1 MATLNIQGKKVTVD
15 DSFLQ
20 MSPEEQAQTVDEISQ
35 QMGVSAD
42 QSTQVPDAP
51 VQTTDK
57 TGRLQAVDQAKANRD
72 AYYSSGIYSGQY
84 NPLGPIAKAI
94 DAGAS
99 AAQRSPLFGWDDE
112 AVAGLR
118 TLGGTNGDYTQAQVN
133 EDAKKQAM
141 REQNP
146 VSSVV
151 GDIGGGLVTAR
162 AIPSLSAGRS
172 LPLLGRAGT
181 AGLEAAGY
189 GAVTGAGESKQG
201 ERVKG
206 AAIGAAI
213 GGATGALAS
222 KVADKLTTRSAL
234 NTANAN
240 APTADELKSASQ
252 SLYDQA
258 YKSGVGI
265 NQPAADRIVANMEMV
280 AGKPNSALRPKTLG
294 IVEDIQALKGQPMD
308 LQTFH
313 ELRQE
318 IDLASKGAE
327 AGDAR
332 TLSRMRDVLN
342 SFADNVQ
349 QSHLTGPK
357 QGLDTFR
364 EADNLWA
371 KRTKTQKLEDLF
383 DLADVKSGRY
393 SQSGVE
399 NALRDKAS
407 QLYTQIVKGKEKSF
421 TPEEVSLIRQLAK
434 AETSPKLL
442 KWVAKFAPRGVVSAG
457 LGTGIG
463 ASIGTTI
470 AGPVGGAVGFAVPG
484 ALGMGA
490 ASLVDR
496 SALNTMRNLTSAAAS
511 GNAPVLNRINQTV
524 NPLLQP
530 IGSISASQALRSR

>member
-1 MATLNIQGKKVTVD
+1 MPIQIQAPDGSIVEFPDGTSD
-15 DSFLQ
+15 DVISGAMRQTFGG
-20 MSPEEQAQTVDEISQ
+20 PET
-35 QMGVSAD
+35 
-42 QSTQVPDAP
+42 AP
-51 VQTTDK
+51 PQEPVKTTDK
-57 TGRLQAVDQAKANRD
+57 TGRLSELDQAKADRD
-72 AYYSSGIYSGQY
+72 QYYSSGIYAGSY
-84 NPLGPIAKAI
+84 NPLGSIAKAI

-99 AAQRSPLFGWDDE
+99 AAQRAPMFGWDDE
-112 AVAGLR
+112 IVSGLR
-118 TLGGTNGDYTQAQVN
+118 TGGGFAGDYTQAQVQ
-133 EDAKKQAM
+133 EDARKQAQ
-141 REQNP
+141 RQQNP
-146 VSSVV
+146 ISSVV
-151 GDIGGGLVTAR
+151 GDIGGGLVAGR

-172 LPLLGRAGT
+172 LPVVGRAGA

-189 GAVTGAGESKQG
+189 GAVTGAGEAKQG
-201 ERVKG
+201 ERGTG
-206 AAIGAAI
+206 ALVGGIV

-222 KVADKLTTRSAL
+222 KVADKLFTRSAM

-240 APTADELKSASQ
+240 APSADDLKTVSQ

-265 NQPAADRIVANMEMV
+265 NQSSADRLVSNMEFV
-280 AGKPNSALRPKTLG
+280 AGKANSNLRPKTLG
-294 IVEDIQALKGQPMD
+294 IVEDIQALKGKPMD

-318 IDLASKGAE
+318 IDLASRGAE

-332 TLSRMRDVLN
+332 TLGRMRDVLN

-349 QSHLTGPK
+349 QSNLTGPK

-364 EADNLWA
+364 QADNLWA
-371 KRTKTQKLEDLF
+371 KRTKAQKIEDLF

-393 SQSGVE
+393 SQSGME

-421 TPEEVSLIRQLAK
+421 TKEETDLIRQLAK

-457 LGTGIG
+457 LGTGVG
-463 ASIGTTI
+463 ATIGTTL

-496 SALNTMRNLTSAAAS
+496 GALNAVNSLRTAAAT
-511 GNAPVLNRINQTV
+511 GNKPITSLINNSV
-524 NPLLQP
+524 NPLLGP
-530 IGSISASQALRSR
+530 IGSVAGSQAVRSR

>member
-1 MATLNIQGKKVTVD
+1 MPIEIEAPDGSIVEFPDGTTD
-15 DSFLQ
+15 D
-20 MSPEEQAQTVDEISQ
+20 VISQ
-35 QMGVSAD
+35 AMQQTFGPPTGVEPSE
-42 QSTQVPDAP
+42 P

-57 TGRLQAVDQAKANRD
+57 TGRLQAVDQAKADRD
-72 AYYSSGIYSGQY
+72 KYYSSGIYAGAY
-84 NPLGPIAKAI
+84 NPLGPIIKSL
-94 DAGAS
+94 DAGAT
-99 AAQRSPLFGWDDE
+99 AATRAPLFGWDDE
-112 AVAGLR
+112 LVAGAK
-118 TLGGTNGDYTQAQVN
+118 TLGGFAGDYSKAQQE

-141 REQNP
+141 RQQNP
-146 VSSVV
+146 VSSIV
-151 GDIGGGLVTAR
+151 GDVGGGLVTGKAL
-162 AIPSLSAGRS
+162 PSLSAGRS
-172 LPLLGRAGT
+172 LPLIGRAGA
-181 AGLEAAGY
+181 AGAEAAGY
-189 GAVTGAGESKQG
+189 GALTGAGEAQQG
-201 ERVKG
+201 ERGKG
-206 AAIGAAI
+206 AAIGALI
-213 GGATGALAS
+213 GGATGVVAS
-222 KVADKLTTRSAL
+222 KLADKLATRAAM
-234 NTANAN
+234 NTANAS
-240 APTADELKSASQ
+240 APSADELKSASQ

-258 YKSGVGI
+258 YRSGVGI
-265 NQPAADRIVANMEMV
+265 NQQAADRMVSNMEMV
-280 AGKPNSALRPKTLG
+280 AGKANANLRPKTLG
-294 IVEDIQALKGQPMD
+294 VVEDIQALKSKPMD

-318 IDLASKGAE
+318 IDLAARGAE
-327 AGDAR
+327 PGDAR
-332 TLSRMRDVLN
+332 TLARMRDVLN

-364 EADNLWA
+364 EADALWA
-371 KRTKTQKLEDLF
+371 KRTKVQKLEDLF

-421 TPEEVSLIRQLAK
+421 TKEEVELIRQLAK

-463 ASIGTTI
+463 ASIGTTL

-490 ASLVDR
+490 ANLVDR
-496 SALNTMRNLTSAAAS
+496 SALNTMRSLTSAAAT
-511 GNAPVLNRINQTV
+511 GNAPVTRQISQAV

-530 IGSISASQALRSR
+530 LGSISASQAVRSR